1 MKTKYS
7 TSIYGAGLIASM
19 LSIIS
24 LLVACSLTP
33 NSRAA
38 NEERVKVTALV
49 DGAIEIIFSVPHPA
63 DNRWTT
69 KILFVQSDPN
79 KLTNIFITSYD
90 PGRGH
95 MAGTFMVHMTA
106 SVLRIETEDGKSQ
119 PINFEDIMQT
129 VYLSHPEK
137 KGEYH
142 IAGSDFI
149 GKEEWYKVRYTGQF
163 PSNTV
168 SYYKPIFDNYALL
181 VSMNMYGDNSDKSEL
196 FKQRHEDLLKVLDTV
211 IVTVADFAN
220 QKD

>member
-1 MKTKYS
+1 MKVKYS
-7 TSIYGAGLIASM
+7 TSIYGARLIASM
-19 LSIIS
+19 LSIVS
-24 LLVACSLTP
+24 LLVACSLNP
-33 NSRAA
+33 DSRVA

-69 KILFVQSDPN
+69 KTLFVQSDPN

-90 PGRGH
+90 PGQGR

-106 SVLRIETEDGKSQ
+106 SVLRIETENGKRQ
-119 PINFEDIMQT
+119 PINFKDIMQI

-137 KGEYH
+137 KGEYR
-142 IAGSDFI
+142 IAGSVFI
-149 GKEEWYKVRYTGQF
+149 GKEEWYKVRYTGRF
-163 PSNTV
+163 PSSTV

-181 VSMNMYGDNSDKSEL
+181 ISMNMYGDNSDKSEL

-211 IVTVADFAN
+211 MVTVADFV
-220 QKD
+220 K